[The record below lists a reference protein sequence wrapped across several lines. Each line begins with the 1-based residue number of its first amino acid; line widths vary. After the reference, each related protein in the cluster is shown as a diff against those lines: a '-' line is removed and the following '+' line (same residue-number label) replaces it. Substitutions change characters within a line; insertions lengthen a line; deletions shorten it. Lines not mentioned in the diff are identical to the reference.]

1 MNEKYVLQMEEI
13 TKQFPG
19 VLALNAVSLNVR
31 PGTVHALMGENG
43 AGKSTLMKCLFGMY
57 HPDGGRII
65 YNGREVKFRDA
76 KDAITTGISM
86 IHQEL
91 SNVPDR
97 TIAQNIWL
105 GREPLVKGTRLVDD
119 KKMSLD
125 TDILMKG
132 LGMPVNPDAPMRSLS
147 ISMQQGCEIA
157 KAVSHS
163 AAVVVMDEPTSS
175 LSDKEVDQLFTI
187 INNLRE
193 TGVAIIYISHRMNE
207 IFQIADDI
215 SVMRDGNHVGTYPA
229 SELDEDKLINLMIG
243 RTTTQ
248 RFPTVESVPS
258 DVIMDVKGLSS
269 MNPQSFNDISFNL
282 KKGEILGIGGL
293 VGAQRSELVE
303 AIFGL
308 RKTISGGITINGK
321 EVKIHSSRD
330 AIKNGIGLITED
342 RRGTGIFPLLSITEN
357 TFMASLKNYL
367 TKIGLIKHKAVAIRS
382 IELNSMLKTKTPTMS
397 TKIQNLSGGNQQKVL
412 VSRWLMTLPE
422 ILIMDEP
429 TRGIDVGAK
438 YEIYTIM
445 ADLVKQG
452 KSIIMVSSEMPELLG
467 MSHRVAVL
475 CNGRLTG
482 VLDKKDATQEAVMRL
497 ATQFS

>member
-1 MNEKYVLQMEEI
+1 MSEKYILQMEGI

-19 VLALNAVSLNVR
+19 VLALDSVSLNVR

-57 HPDGGRII
+57 HPDAGKII
-65 YNGREVKFRDA
+65 YNGREVKFHDA
-76 KDAITTGISM
+76 KDAIATGITM

-105 GREPLVKGTRLVDD
+105 GREPFVKGTRIIDD
-119 KKMSLD
+119 KKMSED
-125 TDILMKG
+125 TYILMKG
-132 LGMPVNPDAPMRSLS
+132 LGMEVDPDAPMRSLS

-163 AAVVVMDEPTSS
+163 ATVVVMDEPTSS
-175 LSDKEVDQLFTI
+175 LSDKEVDQLFNI

-193 TGVAIIYISHRMNE
+193 TGVAVIYISHRMNE
-207 IFQIADDI
+207 IFQISDDI
-215 SVMRDGNHVGTYPA
+215 SVMRDGSHVGTYPA
-229 SELDEDKLINLMIG
+229 AEIDEDQLINLMIG

-248 RFPTVESVPS
+248 RFPTVEAVPGE
-258 DVIMDVKGLSS
+258 VVMEVKSLSS
-269 MNPQSFNDISFNL
+269 ANPKSFFDISFDL
-282 KKGEILGIGGL
+282 KKSEILGIGGL

-308 RKTISGGITINGK
+308 RQTINGGIIINGK
-321 EVKIHSSRD
+321 EVKIRSSND

-342 RRGTGIFPLLSITEN
+342 RRGSGIFPLLSITEN
-357 TFMASLKNYL
+357 TFMASLKNFL
-367 TKIGLIKHKAVAIRS
+367 SKIGLIKHKVVAIKS
-382 IELNSMLKTKTPTMS
+382 EELNKLLKTKTPTME

-412 VSRWLMTLPE
+412 VSRWLMTLPD

-475 CNGRLTG
+475 CNGKLTG